1 MNYWETLPIRV
12 TGRFYVPVT
21 LDGWKSPR
29 GNASLGDDPL
39 ACWGLCSRAMMQSRT
54 KQEIGSKGRCYG
66 SPTRL

>member
-1 MNYWETLPIRV
+1 MNAW
-12 TGRFYVPVT
+12 
-21 LDGWKSPR
+21 WKSPR
-29 GNASLGDDPL
+29 GYASLGDDPL